1 MKEITTICPVCEE
14 DITISPRELKI
25 ASQHRAETG
34 GRVLVSCPNCCRV
47 LALPD
52 PIPEGEAELEAWAAD
67 VSDCCC
73 VPLLND
79 EDVRMPNGCI
89 NNLGKKVYRPGGGGP
104 ALMKR
109 AYMARYGIDPERAWK
124 KIGGGEKKPF
134 EISGIGRKT

>member
-1 MKEITTICPVCEE
+1 MKEISTICPVCEA
-14 DITISPRELKI
+14 DITISSRELKI

-52 PIPEGEAELEAWAAD
+52 PIPEGEAELEAWATL
-67 VSDCCC
+67 VEDCCC

-79 EDVRMPNGCI
+79 EDAREPAGCI
-89 NNLGKKVYRPGGGGP
+89 DNLGKKVYRPGGGGP

-109 AYMARYGIDPERAWK
+109 PYMARYGIDPEAAWK
-124 KIGGGEKKPF
+124 KMSGGEKKPF
-134 EISGIGRKT
+134 MIGGN